1 MNPVTASKLIYG
13 CDDIVCDFVAS
24 AFPHIHNFDGCIGLG
39 VDKGGVIAAGVV
51 IELKTSFDAHVTVFS
66 VRPDVWTRQTVEE
79 VFAYLFDHLGV
90 ARITCLSSKK
100 NKRSRKTIEGLGF
113 RHEGTLKKGL
123 DGNRD
128 AIVYGMTREQCRWI
142 KR

>member
-1 MNPVTASKLIYG
+1 MSPVTASRVVYG
-13 CDDIVCDFVAS
+13 HDRIVCDFVAS
-24 AFPHIHNFDGCIGLG
+24 AFPHVQSFEGCIGLG
-39 VDKGGVIAAGVV
+39 IDKDGAIAAGVV
-51 IELKTSFDAHVTVFS
+51 IELKSPFDAHVSVFS
-66 VRPDVWTRQTVEE
+66 VRPDAWTRQTVEE
-79 VFAYLFDHLGV
+79 VFSYLFDHLGV
-90 ARITCLSSKK
+90 ARVTCLTSKK

-128 AIVYGMTREQCRWI
+128 AIVYGMVREDCRWI

>member
-1 MNPVTASKLIYG
+1 MNPATASRVIYG
-13 CDDIVCDFVAS
+13 YDKIVCDFVAS
-24 AFPHIHNFDGCIGLG
+24 AFPHIQSFDGCIGLG
-39 VDKGGVIAAGVV
+39 IAKDNRILAGVV
-51 IELKTSFDAHVTVFS
+51 IELKTPFDAHVSVFS
-66 VRPDVWTRQTVEE
+66 IRPDVWTRQTVQE
-79 VFAYLFDHLGV
+79 VFSYLFDHLGV
-90 ARITCLSSKK
+90 ARITCLTAKK

-128 AIVYGMTREQCRWI
+128 AIVYGMTEEQCRWI